1 MKNKVIFAQNST
13 PGGLKQIVP
22 TKNLYLRT
30 LPYPA
35 PTYYSDGNILST
47 RVIPTKEPSLTSA
60 TETIYATPR
69 GNYVVTEEKFKN
81 GNSRVVDEYGK
92 NNGVEAR
99 ISNHYVN
106 GQV

>member
-1 MKNKVIFAQNST
+1 MKNKVIFAKNST

-22 TKNLYLRT
+22 TKNLYLLT
-30 LPYPA
+30 LPYSA
-35 PTYYSDGNILST
+35 PTYYSDGKILST
-47 RVIPTKEPSLTSA
+47 RGIPTKTSLTSA

-69 GNYVVTEEKFKN
+69 GNYAVTEEKFKN
-81 GNSRVVDEYGK
+81 SDNRVVNEYGK